1 MFDVLRDRNIRYG
14 RSFLCFI
21 IVCILLVCTANEKPE
36 VEVLTYADSNNVSL
50 IFSPGNEFYDIVS
63 DEITVYSAIKNIVSE
78 KPVTGRAAGSR
89 EPLNY
94 AAICDLF
101 ILAGTCVFL
110 FLYFFSDLATSH
122 RFIITYIHN
131 LDGMKP

>member
-1 MFDVLRDRNIRYG
+1 MSIANGKFSGDG
-14 RSFLCFI
+14 Q
-21 IVCILLVCTANEKPE
+21 ILLKCPE
-36 VEVLTYADSNNVSL
+36 ELLQGNDNTLPRVSAMQSEACL
-50 IFSPGNEFYDIVS
+50 LCKIRKCNIS

-89 EPLNY
+89 EPMNY

-101 ILAGTCVFL
+101 ILAGICVFL